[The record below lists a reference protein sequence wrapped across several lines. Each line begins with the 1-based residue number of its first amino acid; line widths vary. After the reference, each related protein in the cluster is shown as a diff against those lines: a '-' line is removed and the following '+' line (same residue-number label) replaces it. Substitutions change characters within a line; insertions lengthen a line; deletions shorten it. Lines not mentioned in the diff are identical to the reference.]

1 MTSSISLLGRWFQ
14 RELRPRPVAVA
25 QLGRRTWLRFAVLG
39 LLLAGLLPGCGT
51 PDNLVL
57 VSITG
62 LEPTITE
69 LRVSLT
75 LDGAAARN
83 PMPAADNPDTT
94 SFAVYKDMRRFGV
107 EVPPGT
113 KQLGISVEGLNTARV
128 AVKTGSATVD
138 LSQRR
143 EAAIT
148 LAK

>member
-1 MTSSISLLGRWFQ
+1 MKSSLSS
-14 RELRPRPVAVA
+14 P
-25 QLGRRTWLRFAVLG
+25 RTWIRRANRSWLA
-39 LLLAGLLPGCGT
+39 LAGLALAAISGLPGCGT

-57 VSITG
+57 VNVTG
-62 LEPTITE
+62 LETAITE

-83 PMPAADNPDTT
+83 TMPPSENPDTT

-107 EVPPGT
+107 EVPMGT
-113 KQLGISVEGLNTARV
+113 RQLGISVEGLNTARI

-138 LSQRR
+138 LTQRR
-143 EAAIT
+143 DAAIM